1 MIIEGVQDHLS
12 ELSPELV
19 EKQYAI
25 EATLES
31 KAKIREAI
39 AEQMDLLLI
48 EEKNLN
54 FQLEEGV
61 RVQEFAH

>member
-1 MIIEGVQDHLS
+1 MLIEKVQDSLS
-12 ELSPELV
+12 ALSPELV

-25 EATLES
+25 EKLLDDKTRV
-31 KAKIREAI
+31 KDAI
-39 AEQMDLLLI
+39 AEEMDLLLI

-61 RVQEFAH
+61 RV